1 MTTEEII
8 IECVGILAGVLILVG
23 MCFKTN
29 TYKSTL
35 LLRALNI
42 VGPAIFVVYG
52 ALLPAI
58 STAVLNGSLVIVNTV
73 YLILLVKNHKKELAK
88 QNQAEEACNKI
99 ANETTKE
106 N

>member
-1 MTTEEII
+1 MSTEGII

-52 ALLPAI
+52 SLLPAI
-58 STAVLNGSLVIVNTV
+58 STAVLNAALVIVNTI
-73 YLILLVKNHKKELAK
+73 YLVLLVKNHKKELAS
-88 QNQAEEACNKI
+88 QGNVEEKSEEV
-99 ANETTKE
+99 ANEITKE